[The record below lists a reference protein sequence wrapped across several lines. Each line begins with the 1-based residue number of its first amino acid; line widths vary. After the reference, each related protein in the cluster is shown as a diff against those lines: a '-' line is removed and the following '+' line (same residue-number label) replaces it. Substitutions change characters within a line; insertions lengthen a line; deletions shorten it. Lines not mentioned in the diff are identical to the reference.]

1 MERIKK
7 MEVDLER
14 EISFIINT
22 KVKDPRVGF
31 VTITD
36 VELSSDY
43 HWINVFISVMGDDE
57 KIHDSIQGL
66 NQCRGFIKKN
76 LKKRIKLRIIPE
88 INFVYD
94 RAIDRGLRITKIIE
108 TLNKNKNCQ

>member
-1 MERIKK
+1 MDRMKK

-22 KVKDPRVGF
+22 KVKDPRIGF

-43 HWINVFISVMGDDE
+43 HWMNVFISIMGDDE
-57 KIHDSIQGL
+57 KIRDSLQGL
-66 NQCRGFIKKN
+66 NKCRGFIKKN
-76 LKKRIKLRIIPE
+76 LKKRIKLRIIPD

-94 RAIDRGLRITKIIE
+94 RSIDRGLRITKIIE
-108 TLNKNKNCQ
+108 TLNKSKNYQ